1 MPYSLRYRSKKLI
14 EETFRIVKLSER
26 RTWLSRSIIV
36 LLSILTI
43 LSCLRS
49 LHILLKDGYLGSS
62 SFTAISKQQ
71 IDKDPKHSFFVSG
84 FILAKNLSR
93 RLTDRKRVS
102 IL

>member
-14 EETFRIVKLSER
+14 EETFCIVKLSER

-36 LLSILTI
+36 LFSILTI

-71 IDKDPKHSFFVSG
+71 MAKEPRHGNFFPG
-84 FILAKNLSR
+84 PILAKNLSR
-93 RLTDRKRVS
+93 RLIDKKTVS